1 VYVNL
6 CECEFVPVCVCVYVC
21 ACVYALHVQVEL

>member
-1 VYVNL
+1 MYVNL